1 MTGGGTGG
9 HLYPALAIAEKIKER
24 EPDSD
29 ILFLGEAGGMES
41 EIVPKNGYAF
51 RAVPARWFYREEG
64 FWYTVK
70 EFFKASKATLAGIRA
85 VRGIVK
91 EFRPDAVIGTGGFVS
106 VPVII
111 GAHSRKV
118 PCYIHEQNARPGLGN
133 KIMQRF
139 CDRIFLG
146 ISGAEAAFKDPSKT
160 EFTGNPVRAAFL
172 STTKESAREKLGIPQ
187 GDKVLF
193 TFGGSLGSKA
203 INDIAWDYAKRIAG
217 KEGYTLLFGT
227 GNRWYDGVLAQAEE
241 EGVKGDNIRIYPYIE
256 DMPNYIAAADLV
268 VCRSGALSM
277 AEVAVTGRA
286 SVLIPYPWAA
296 NDHQYYNAKS
306 IADAGGALL
315 YRQEEVE
322 PEKLVDEIFTLLE
335 DPERLAAMGEAAK
348 AACPANATDRIYEGV
363 TRG

>member
-29 ILFLGEAGGMES
+29 ILFLGEAGGMEA

-51 RAVPARWFYREEG
+51 QAIPARWFYREEG

-70 EFFKASKATLAGIRA
+70 EFFKASKATLAGIR
-85 VRGIVK
+85 RCRKIMKG
-91 EFRPDAVIGTGGFVS
+91 FRPDAAIGTGGFVS

-111 GAHSRKV
+111 AARTLRI

-139 CDRIFLG
+139 CNKIFLG
-146 ISGAEAAFKDPSKT
+146 IKGAEAAFADPSKT
-160 EFTGNPVRAAFL
+160 VFTGNPVRAAFL
-172 STTKESAREKLGIPQ
+172 HTTKESAREKLGIPQ
-187 GDKVLF
+187 GDKVVF

-203 INDIAWDYAKRIAG
+203 INDIAWEYAKRIAG

-227 GNRWYDGVLAQAEE
+227 GNRWYDGVLQQAEA
-241 EGVKGDNIRIYPYIE
+241 EGVMADNIRVRSYIE

-268 VCRSGALSM
+268 ICRSGALSL

-296 NDHQYYNAKS
+296 NDHQYYNARS

-315 YRQEEVE
+315 YRQDEVE
-322 PEKLVDEIFTLLE
+322 TEKLVDEIQALLE
-335 DPERLAAMGEAAK
+335 DPERLAAMGEAAR
-348 AACPANATDRIYEGV
+348 AAAPADATDRVYEGV